1 MPLNHYLTL
10 SSLKEVGRSKDRI
23 HLLPPSFFILANQ
36 KGKNRV
42 LKDVERYIP
51 SEEKYLE
58 AFRSIYEELTPGHK
72 AILNKLYQHCYFMKD
87 NRRLRTWELSEA
99 AGYDGDSSGQ
109 IGHLGE
115 KFCKFFGVK
124 DDEFGQPALAI
135 ISWFADEIN
144 GYWYI
149 ELIPEA
155 ARAFNRFHNEIL
167 QYKR

>member
-1 MPLNHYLTL
+1 
-10 SSLKEVGRSKDRI
+10 
-23 HLLPPSFFILANQ
+23 
-36 KGKNRV
+36 V
-42 LKDVERYIP
+42 LKDIERYIP

-58 AFRSIYEELTPGHK
+58 AFHSIYQELTPGHK

-115 KFCKFFGVK
+115 KFCQFFGVK
-124 DDEFGQPALAI
+124 NDEFGQPALAI

-144 GYWYI
+144 GYWYL

-155 ARAFNRFHNEIL
+155 ARAFKRFHIETLQSINEKIST
-167 QYKR
+167 

>member
-1 MPLNHYLTL
+1 MLLD
-10 SSLKEVGRSKDRI
+10 SDDI
-23 HLLPPSFFILANQ
+23 HSLPPSFHILANQ
-36 KGKNRV
+36 KEKNRV
-42 LKDVERYIP
+42 LKDVERCIP

-58 AFRSIYEELTPGHK
+58 AFYSIYEGLTPGHK

-109 IGHLGE
+109 IGKLGK
-115 KFCKFFGVK
+115 KFYRFFGVK
-124 DDEFGQPALAI
+124 DEEFGKPALAI
-135 ISWFADEIN
+135 ISWFRDEIN

-155 ARAFNRFHNEIL
+155 ARAFKRFYIKTVL
-167 QYKR
+167 TGVAST

>member
-1 MPLNHYLTL
+1 LISDIREAPT
-10 SSLKEVGRSKDRI
+10 LKELGRESYNI
-23 HLLPPSFFILANQ
+23 LLITSEFSNQ
-36 KGKNRV
+36 KRKSRV

-58 AFRSIYEELTPGHK
+58 AFHSIYQELTPGHK

-99 AGYDGDSSGQ
+99 AGYDGDSRGQ

-115 KFCKFFGVK
+115 KFCQFFGVK
-124 DDEFGQPALAI
+124 NDKVEKPALII

-144 GYWYI
+144 RYWYI

-155 ARAFNRFHNEIL
+155 ARSFKRFHIETF
-167 QYKR
+167 